1 MSGGL
6 RGELMMPV
14 NLTTTLNWET
24 AGGDTRKMLED
35 LQGNILKGHGREHTA
50 HLFLNFGNN
59 PAKAKPVLRSVG
71 RQVQSALDQLR
82 DAKVFRTTKLSGCC
96 FLSFYMTAAG
106 YAALG
111 IAATKQPSG
120 AAFKAGH
127 RARAAD
133 LNDPP
138 PSSWDKHLKQDA
150 PARIVHGMLLIA
162 DTTEAEVLAQA
173 DRWAAL
179 LALGGITVIGRD
191 IGKAFKNKAGH
202 GLEHFGYV
210 DGRSQPLLLKQDVD
224 AEAAS
229 AGVAKWDPAFP
240 LKQVLVPDKGGASS
254 VSSFG
259 SYFVFRKLEQ
269 NVKGFKD
276 REEALATALGLTG
289 ANRERAGAMAVGRF
303 EDGTPF
309 IMQQT
314 DGLGPANDFNYNGD
328 PNGAMCPFRSHI
340 RKTNPRGESA
350 VKLAQFGVTVASERE
365 HIMARRGITYG
376 ERTQDADKE
385 FLDPKPTKDVG
396 LLFMAY
402 MSSIENQFEFT
413 QSTWAN
419 NISFVAPGSG
429 LDPVI
434 GQGKNAASETRWP
447 DGFGNPNKASFDFH
461 GFVTMKG
468 GEYFFA
474 PSKSFLTAL

>member
-1 MSGGL
+1 
-6 RGELMMPV
+6 MMPV
-14 NLTTTLNWET
+14 NLTVPLNWET
-24 AGGDTRKMLED
+24 AGGDTRRMLED

-50 HLFLNFGNN
+50 HLFLNFGDNI
-59 PAKAKPVLRSVG
+59 AKAKAVIRSVG

-82 DAKVFRTTKLSGCC
+82 DAKVFKATRLSGCC
-96 FLSFYMTAAG
+96 FQSFYLTAAG

-111 IAATKQPSG
+111 TAASKQPSG
-120 AAFKAGH
+120 AAFKAGL
-127 RARAAD
+127 RARGGS

-138 PSSWDKHLKQDA
+138 PSSWDKHFKQDS
-150 PARIVHGMLLIA
+150 PARIVHGMMLIA
-162 DTTEAEVLAQA
+162 DTTEAEVVAHA
-173 DRWAAL
+173 NRWAAL

-191 IGKAFKNKAGH
+191 IGKAYKNKAGN

-229 AGVAKWDPAFP
+229 AGTAKWDPAFP
-240 LKQVLVPDKGGASS
+240 LKQVLVQDKGGSS
-254 VSSFG
+254 TVSSFG

-276 REEALATALGLTG
+276 TEQQLATALGLVG
-289 ANRERAGAMAVGRF
+289 DADRERAGAMAVGRF

-314 DGLGPANDFNYNGD
+314 DGLGPANDFNYTPD
-328 PNGAMCPFRSHI
+328 PSGALCPFRSHI

-350 VKLAQFGVTVASERE
+350 IKLAQFGVTVASERE

-376 ERTQDADKE
+376 ERTQDADFE

-413 QSTWAN
+413 QATWAN
-419 NISFVAPGSG
+419 NTSFVAPNSG
-429 LDPVI
+429 LDPVL
-434 GQGKNAASETRWP
+434 GQGTNTAAETKWP
-447 DGFGNPNKASFDFH
+447 DGFGRPNKASFDFH
-461 GFVTMKG
+461 GFVTLKG

-474 PSKSFLTAL
+474 PSKSFLTTL